1 METWEKLPTIIR
13 WILLLPLAFL
23 LVAVAGIIIRILVLS
38 GGLSLSVF
46 NLVFPPIMAVVYLYI
61 IYLFAPSIKLKLI
74 IGFISLRALFIP
86 MFLVGFYL
94 SMKGAD
100 MDMSWNEWWA
110 PFIGEIL
117 TLITSIWLYKYL
129 KEEYSLHDI

>member
-1 METWEKLPTIIR
+1 METWEKLPKFIR

-38 GGLSLSVF
+38 GGLPVFAF
-46 NLVFPPIMAVVYLYI
+46 NLVFPPIMAAIYLYI
-61 IYLFAPSIKLKLI
+61 IYLFAPSLKSKLLI
-74 IGFISLRALFIP
+74 VFISLRTLFIP

-94 SMKGAD
+94 SMKGVD
-100 MDMSWNEWWA
+100 MEMSWNEWWA

-129 KEEYSLHDI
+129 KEEYSLHAS